1 MSVYDIPN
9 IEHCDVS
16 MIGTIAYRIVCHEG
30 WYIHKGDDQPGIDAD
45 GNPTKVYKG
54 IAIIRTDY
62 DFSTVEITAEADLP
76 ANAEICGDVTKPD
89 HEVM

>member
-1 MSVYDIPN
+1 MTVYDIPN

-16 MIGTIAYRIVCHEG
+16 AFGASHYRIVAHPG
-30 WYIHKGDDQPGIDAD
+30 WYIHLPTNEPGFDED

-54 IAIIRTDY
+54 IALLSVNY

-76 ANAEICGDVTKPD
+76 DNAEICGGDNPEHKIV
-89 HEVM
+89 